1 MTSFSIFNFAFN
13 FNFAPCSKNVK
24 ISRGARL
31 IGAHLFLE
39 GKIRPPGQKFNLDFN
54 ILNLGRKYIMY
65 KKINN
70 IRYIPAILHILK

>member
-1 MTSFSIFNFAFN
+1 MCIQGYGICTQ
-13 FNFAPCSKNVK
+13 VMLGV
-24 ISRGARL
+24 SRGMFVYPEVHWV
-31 IGAHLFLE
+31 IGVHLFLE